1 MNITNKTVL
10 ITGGGSGIGFEI
22 AKLLSEKNNQVI
34 ITGRNEERLQKAV
47 AQLNN
52 VTAIAA
58 DITDEAS
65 VEKLVAQINKDY
77 GKLDI
82 LINNAGNAFLNN
94 LAVETNTYQKAKD
107 EFDTNFFAVLRLTDK
122 LLPILKAQDEAAIV
136 NVSSILA
143 YVPAGDI
150 STYSASKA
158 ALHSYTQSLRF
169 ALQKTTAVKVFEL
182 MPPLVNTDFS
192 KDIGG
197 ENGIHPNVVAQDLIN
212 AFENDEYEVRVGNT
226 AYVYQ
231 LSLTSPAEAFDMM
244 NKRAEA
250 TA

>member
-34 ITGRNEERLQKAV
+34 ITGRSEERLQKAA
-47 AQLNN
+47 AQLKN
-52 VTAIAA
+52 VSIIAA

-94 LAVETNTYQKAKD
+94 LGVETNTYQKAKD

-122 LLPILKAQDEAAIV
+122 LLPVLKAQDEAAIV

>member
-22 AKLLSEKNNQVI
+22 AKLLSEKNNRVI

-47 AQLNN
+47 AQLKN

-65 VEKLVAQINKDY
+65 VEKLVAQINNDY

-122 LLPILKAQDEAAIV
+122 LLPVLKAQDEAAIV

-197 ENGIHPNVVAQDLIN
+197 ENGIHPNIVAQDLIN